1 MSNFKKMAEFINGI
15 QPEKQHC
22 DTTSRSDDNVV
33 VKNKCPQAG
42 QADQAG
48 DDDTEYED
56 MMKPI
61 RRIFRMA
68 PVYKNDK

>member
-1 MSNFKKMAEFINGI
+1 MDNFKKVIEFLNGI

-42 QADQAG
+42 QAG
-48 DDDTEYED
+48 NDDTEYED